1 MNWKRKSKSWH
12 PAGISADERGLTMRE
27 FKSTSLADQVFEKL
41 ENDIIQGV
49 YPKGEILTE
58 LKLVEIMGVS
68 RTPIREALRRLEQ
81 ERLIEDTGKGSRVL
95 GITEEDLQDIMNIRE
110 RIEGLAAYYAA
121 KNLTP
126 EGLAE
131 LTHIVDLQE
140 FYFSKRDKEHLRQVD
155 DQFHDMIC
163 MMSKRSV
170 IADTLIPLMR
180 KTRRYRRVA
189 IDNWER
195 TTNTMNEHRKMYE
208 AIASG
213 NAELAEELTT
223 QHIIHAKEHMI
234 GGND

>member
-1 MNWKRKSKSWH
+1 
-12 PAGISADERGLTMRE
+12 MRNY
-27 FKSTSLADQVFEKL
+27 KSTSLADQVFDKL
-41 ENDIIQGV
+41 ENDIIQGI
-49 YPKGEILTE
+49 YQRGELLTE
-58 LKLVEIMGVS
+58 LKLVEQLGVS

-95 GITEEDLQDIMNIRE
+95 GITMEDLEDIMNIRQ

-126 EGLAE
+126 EGLKE
-131 LTHIVDLQE
+131 LAHIVDLQE

-155 DQFHDMIC
+155 DAFHDMIC
-163 MMSKRSV
+163 ELSRRSV

-195 TTNTMNEHRKMYE
+195 TTITMNEHKAIFH
-208 AIASG
+208 AIAER
-213 NAELAEELTT
+213 NADLAQELATT
-223 QHIIHAKEHMI
+223 HIVHAKHYLME
-234 GGND
+234 GEN

>member
-1 MNWKRKSKSWH
+1 
-12 PAGISADERGLTMRE
+12 MRNY
-27 FKSTSLADQVFEKL
+27 KSTSLADQVFDKL
-41 ENDIIQGV
+41 ENDIIQGI
-49 YPKGEILTE
+49 YQRGELLTE
-58 LKLVEIMGVS
+58 LKLVEQLGVS

-95 GITEEDLQDIMNIRE
+95 GITKEDLEDIMNIRQ

-121 KNLTP
+121 KNITP
-126 EGLAE
+126 DGLRE

-140 FYFSKRDKEHLRQVD
+140 FYFSKHDKEHLRQVD

-163 MMSKRSV
+163 ALSRRSV

-195 TTNTMNEHRKMYE
+195 TTRTMNEHHAIFE
-208 AIASG
+208 AIVSG
-213 NAELAEELTT
+213 NAELAEELATE
-223 QHIIHAKEHMI
+223 HIVHSKRYLIE
-234 GGND
+234 GEN

>member
-1 MNWKRKSKSWH
+1 
-12 PAGISADERGLTMRE
+12 MRNY
-27 FKSTSLADQVFEKL
+27 KSTSLADQVFEKL

-49 YPKGEILTE
+49 YQRGELLTE
-58 LKLVEIMGVS
+58 LKLVEQLGVS

-95 GITEEDLQDIMNIRE
+95 GITKEDLEDIMNIRQ

-121 KNLTP
+121 RNITP
-126 EGLAE
+126 DGLRE

-155 DQFHDMIC
+155 DEFHDMIC
-163 MMSKRSV
+163 ALSRRSV

-189 IDNWER
+189 IDDWER
-195 TTNTMNEHRKMYE
+195 TTNTMNEHRRMFE

-213 NAELAEELTT
+213 NAELAQELAT
-223 QHIIHAKEHMI
+223 QHIIHASRHLIE
-234 GGND
+234 GDD

>member
-1 MNWKRKSKSWH
+1 
-12 PAGISADERGLTMRE
+12 MRAY
-27 FKSTSLADQVFEKL
+27 KTTSLADQVFEKL

-49 YPKGEILTE
+49 YARGELLTE
-58 LKLVEIMGVS
+58 LKLVEQLGVS

-95 GITEEDLQDIMNIRE
+95 GITEDDLLDIMNIRE

-121 KNLTP
+121 RNITP
-126 EGLAE
+126 EGLKE

-155 DQFHDMIC
+155 DAFHDMIC
-163 MMSKRSV
+163 ELSRRSV
-170 IADTLIPLMR
+170 ISDTLEPLMR

-189 IDNWER
+189 IDDWTR
-195 TTNTMNEHRKMYE
+195 TTNTMREHREMYE

-213 NAELAEELTT
+213 NAELAQELTT
-223 QHIIHAKEHMI
+223 RHITNAKRHMI
-234 GGND
+234 EGEN

>member
-1 MNWKRKSKSWH
+1 
-12 PAGISADERGLTMRE
+12 MRNY
-27 FKSTSLADQVFEKL
+27 KSTSLADQVFDKL

-49 YPKGEILTE
+49 YKRGELLTE
-58 LKLVEIMGVS
+58 LKLVEQLGVS

-95 GITEEDLQDIMNIRE
+95 GITKEDLEDIMNIRE

-121 KNLTP
+121 LNMTP
-126 EGLAE
+126 EGLKE
-131 LTHIVDLQE
+131 LSHIVDLQE
-140 FYFSKRDKEHLRQVD
+140 FYFSKQDKEHLRQVD
-155 DQFHDMIC
+155 DAFHDMIC
-163 MMSKRSV
+163 SLSKRSV
-170 IADTLIPLMR
+170 ISDTLTPLMR

-195 TTNTMNEHRKMYE
+195 TTRTMNEHKQIFQ

-213 NAELAEELTT
+213 DAKLAEELTT

-234 GGND
+234 GGED

>member
-1 MNWKRKSKSWH
+1 
-12 PAGISADERGLTMRE
+12 MRNY
-27 FKSTSLADQVFEKL
+27 KSTSLADQVFDKL

-49 YPKGEILTE
+49 YKRGELLTE
-58 LKLVEIMGVS
+58 LKLVEQLGVS

-126 EGLAE
+126 EGLKE
-131 LTHIVDLQE
+131 LSHIVDLQE
-140 FYFSKRDKEHLRQVD
+140 FYFSKHDKEHLRQVD

-163 MMSKRSV
+163 TLSQRSV

-195 TTNTMNEHRKMYE
+195 TTDTMNQHKKLYE
-208 AIASG
+208 AIAAG
-213 NAELAEELTT
+213 DADLAQELATA
-223 QHIIHAKEHMI
+223 HIVHAKQHMI
-234 GGND
+234 GGED

>member
-1 MNWKRKSKSWH
+1 
-12 PAGISADERGLTMRE
+12 MRTY
-27 FKSTSLADQVFEKL
+27 KSTSLADQVFDKL

-49 YPKGEILTE
+49 YARGELLTE
-58 LKLVEIMGVS
+58 LKLVEQLGVS

-163 MMSKRSV
+163 TLSKRSV

-195 TTNTMNEHRKMYE
+195 TTNTMNEHKKMYE

-213 NAELAEELTT
+213 NAELAEELATA
-223 QHIIHAKEHMI
+223 HIVSAKRHLI
-234 GGND
+234 GGEG

>member
-1 MNWKRKSKSWH
+1 
-12 PAGISADERGLTMRE
+12 MRNY
-27 FKSTSLADQVFEKL
+27 KSTSLADQVFDKL
-41 ENDIIQGV
+41 ENDIIQGI
-49 YPKGEILTE
+49 YQRGELLTE
-58 LKLVEIMGVS
+58 LKLVEQLGVS

-95 GITEEDLQDIMNIRE
+95 GITKEDLEDIMNIRQ

-121 KNLTP
+121 KNITP
-126 EGLAE
+126 DGLRE

-140 FYFSKRDKEHLRQVD
+140 FYFSKHDKEHLRHVD

-163 MMSKRSV
+163 ALSRRSV

-189 IDNWER
+189 IDDWER
-195 TTNTMNEHRKMYE
+195 TTNTMNEHRKMFE

-213 NAELAEELTT
+213 NAELAQELAT
-223 QHIIHAKEHMI
+223 QHIIHASRHMI
-234 GGND
+234 EGDD

>member
-1 MNWKRKSKSWH
+1 
-12 PAGISADERGLTMRE
+12 MRN

-49 YPKGEILTE
+49 YKRGELLTE
-58 LKLVEIMGVS
+58 LKLVEQLGVS

-95 GITEEDLQDIMNIRE
+95 GITMEDLEDIMNIRQ
-110 RIEGLAAYYAA
+110 RIEGLAAYYATV
-121 KNLTP
+121 NLT
-126 EGLAE
+126 EDGLKE
-131 LTHIVDLQE
+131 LSHIVDLQE
-140 FYFSKRDKEHLRQVD
+140 FYFSKQDKEHLRQVD
-155 DQFHDMIC
+155 DAFHDMIC
-163 MMSKRSV
+163 SLSKRSV
-170 IADTLIPLMR
+170 ISDTLIPLMR

-195 TTNTMNEHRKMYE
+195 TTRTMNEHKQIFQ

-213 NAELAEELTT
+213 DAKLAEELTT

-234 GGND
+234 GGED

>member
-1 MNWKRKSKSWH
+1 
-12 PAGISADERGLTMRE
+12 MRNY
-27 FKSTSLADQVFEKL
+27 KSTSLADQVFDKL

-49 YPKGEILTE
+49 YKRGELLTE
-58 LKLVEIMGVS
+58 LKLVEQLGVS

-110 RIEGLAAYYAA
+110 RIEGLAAYYATV
-121 KNLTP
+121 NLT
-126 EGLAE
+126 EDGLKE

-155 DQFHDMIC
+155 DAFHDMIC
-163 MMSKRSV
+163 SLSKRSV
-170 IADTLIPLMR
+170 ISDTLTPLMR

-195 TTNTMNEHRKMYE
+195 TTRTMNEHKQIFQ

-213 NAELAEELTT
+213 DAKLAEELTT